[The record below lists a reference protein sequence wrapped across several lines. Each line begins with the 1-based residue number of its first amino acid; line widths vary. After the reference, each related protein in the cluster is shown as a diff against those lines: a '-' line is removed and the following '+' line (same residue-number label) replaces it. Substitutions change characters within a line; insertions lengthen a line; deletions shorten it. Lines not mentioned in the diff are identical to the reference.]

1 MQYNLMYNTNA
12 HDPSLD
18 FLKLIAHDV
27 RRQLVT
33 ELARSD
39 RRVGELTALTGRP
52 QNLVSY
58 HLGLLRDGA
67 LVREQR
73 SAADGRDVYY
83 SLDVDRLETLYHESG
98 RALHPVLAGSPVPA
112 GPLRAGEMRRGAP
125 ERVLFLCTHNSAR
138 SQMAEALLRATAGDA
153 VDVASAG
160 SEPAGVHP
168 LAVQVMAERGID
180 ISDRRAKHMDALL
193 SERWDRVITVCD
205 RVREVCPV
213 LPAGVVTAHW
223 SVRDPAAVIGT
234 AEVRLS
240 AFQAA
245 ADELAGRVRHL
256 LPLILGD

>member
-1 MQYNLMYNTNA
+1 MHNTNE

-18 FLKLIAHDV
+18 FLKLIAHDA

-98 RALHPVLAGSPVPA
+98 RALHPALACPPKA
-112 GPLRAGEMRRGAP
+112 GARRGGAP

-138 SQMAEALLRATAGDA
+138 SQMAEALLRAAAGDA

-180 ISDRRAKHMDALL
+180 ISGRRAKHMDALL
-193 SERWDRVITVCD
+193 AERWDRVITVCD

-223 SVRDPAAVIGT
+223 SVRDPAAVIGSP
-234 AEVRLS
+234 AVRLA
-240 AFQAA
+240 AFRAA